1 MAITGRELIDAA
13 RQAVPK
19 IFNDRL
25 YGRLQS
31 GAPVVILDVRERE
44 EWDQGHIPKATLLPR
59 GRLEGRIEQVVPD
72 KDTLIVTH

>member
-19 IFNDRL
+19 ISNDRL

-31 GAPVVILDVRERE
+31 GAPLVILDVREKD
-44 EWDQGHIPKATLLPR
+44 EWDQGHIPQATLLPR
-59 GRLEGRIEQVVPD
+59 GRLEGRIEQMVPD
-72 KDTLIVTH
+72 KDMLIVTH

>member
-1 MAITGRELIDAA
+1 MAMTGRELIDTA

-19 IFNDRL
+19 ISNDRL

-31 GAPVVILDVRERE
+31 GAPLVILDVRERE